1 MEELIKKPITAELR
15 DMRIGDRM
23 TFPMERY
30 GSVTAVISRLKRE
43 LMREKWS
50 VKKIVDNKDCSITI
64 LRVS

>member
-15 DMRIGDRM
+15 EMRIGDRK

-30 GSVTAVISRLKRE
+30 SSITTVISRLKRE
-43 LMREKWS
+43 LMREKWN
-50 VKKIVDNKDCSITI
+50 VKKIVNKKDCSITI